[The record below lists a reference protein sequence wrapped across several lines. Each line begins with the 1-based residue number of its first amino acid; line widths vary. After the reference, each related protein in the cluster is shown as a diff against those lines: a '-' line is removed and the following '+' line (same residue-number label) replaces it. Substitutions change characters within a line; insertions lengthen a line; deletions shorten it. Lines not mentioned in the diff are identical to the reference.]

1 MKKALLGAAG
11 IAAMGTSAFAA
22 DLPARTYAPPAK
34 APAMVA
40 PIYDWSGF
48 YIGLNGGGGWNRSC
62 WTNTALFGVA
72 TVPSAPEGCL
82 TGSGGTAGGQAGY
95 RWQSDNWVFGVEAQG
110 NWADFNG
117 TAASLAFP
125 LVTNQMK
132 VDAFGLFTGQ
142 VGYAWNNALFYL
154 KGGAALTDNKYAGIV
169 TASGLQLGTA
179 NDTRWGGTVGVGI
192 EYGFAPNWSAAIEYD
207 HLFMSTQNIGFTGV
221 APGNLGIG
229 TRNDSIDQNID
240 MVTARVNYRFGG
252 PVVAR
257 Y

>member
-1 MKKALLGAAG
+1 MKKALLGAVALAVTG
-11 IAAMGTSAFAA
+11 APVFAA

-62 WTNTALFGVA
+62 WTNNALFGV
-72 TVPSAPEGCL
+72 TLPSTSEGCL
-82 TGSGGTAGGQAGY
+82 TGSGGTVGGQAGY

-117 TAASLAFP
+117 TAASLVFP

-142 VGYAWNNALFYL
+142 AGYAWNNALLYV

-169 TASGLQLGTA
+169 TATGLQLGTA
-179 NDTRWGGTVGVGI
+179 NDTRWGGTVGAGI

-207 HLFMSTQNIGFTGV
+207 HLFMATQNIGFTGV
-221 APGNLGIG
+221 APGNLGLA

>member
-1 MKKALLGAAG
+1 MKKALLGAVTLAV
-11 IAAMGTSAFAA
+11 MGAPAFAA

-40 PIYDWSGF
+40 QIYDWSGF
-48 YIGLNGGGGWNRSC
+48 YIGLNAGGGWNRSC
-62 WTNTALFGVA
+62 WTNTALFGV
-72 TVPSAPEGCL
+72 TLPSTSEGCL
-82 TGSGGTAGGQAGY
+82 TGSGGTAGGQVGY
-95 RWQSDNWVFGVEAQG
+95 RWQSDNWVFGIEAQG
-110 NWADFNG
+110 NWADFDG

-125 LVTNQMK
+125 FVTNQMK

-169 TASGLQLGTA
+169 TATGLQLGTA

-192 EYGFAPNWSAAIEYD
+192 EYGFAPNWSAAVEYD
-207 HLFMSTQNIGFTGV
+207 HLFMATQNVGFTGV
-221 APGNLGIG
+221 APGNLGLA